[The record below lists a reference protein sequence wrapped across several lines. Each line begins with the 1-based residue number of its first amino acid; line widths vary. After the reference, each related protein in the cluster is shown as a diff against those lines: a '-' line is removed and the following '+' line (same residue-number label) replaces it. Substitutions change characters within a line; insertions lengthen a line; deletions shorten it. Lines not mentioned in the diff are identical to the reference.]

1 MSLLGEALGEQGY
14 TVLAI
19 RLFAHGTRYQDMPRA
34 RWQDWIANLEDGWHL
49 LDGDNRPVIVI
60 GFSLGGSLALYFA
73 AHFPVRAVIS
83 IATPHHLPKDPRL
96 PFLKLMSLF
105 IPYLYSSKPPL
116 WFDQSER
123 HRHIRYPNDS
133 TRALAEIRDFL
144 GHLQQALPKVTAPT
158 LLIYSQNDP
167 TIKASEQHMDRIAAT
182 IRSPIKETLLLEN
195 SGHILPL
202 DAERERVF
210 QACLHFIR
218 KVTSPNE
225 S

>member
-1 MSLLGEALGEQGY
+1 MSLLGEACASKGY
-14 TVLAI
+14 TVLSI

-49 LDGDNRPVIVI
+49 LDGTNRPVIVI

-73 AHFPVRAVIS
+73 SQYPVKAVIS
-83 IATPHHLPKDPRL
+83 IAAPHHLPKDPRL
-96 PFLKLMSLF
+96 PFLKMMSLF
-105 IPYLYSSKPPL
+105 IPYLSTSKTPL

-144 GHLQQALPKVTAPT
+144 AHLRQALSKVTAPT
-158 LLIYSQNDP
+158 LLIYSHNDP
-167 TIKASEQHMDRIAAT
+167 TISAAEQHMEKIAAA
-182 IRSPIKETLLLEN
+182 IQSPVIETLYVER

-202 DAERERVF
+202 DAERNRVIHT
-210 QACLHFIR
+210 CLDFIQR
-218 KVTSPNE
+218 VSSPDE
-225 S
+225 P